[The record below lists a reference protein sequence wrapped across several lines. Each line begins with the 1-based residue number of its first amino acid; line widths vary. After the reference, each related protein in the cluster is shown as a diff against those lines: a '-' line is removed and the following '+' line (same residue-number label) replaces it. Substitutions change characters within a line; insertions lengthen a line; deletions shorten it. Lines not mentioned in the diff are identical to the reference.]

1 MFSSSQQCPQKNFD
15 VMGWLNNGHGQA
27 DTRPILDAVIDAL
40 KAEGVTTF
48 GATGYCFGARYAV
61 DLAIDNVTK
70 AIVIAHPSLL
80 NVPDDFEVCLAF
92 PYNKGGALISI

>member
-1 MFSSSQQCPQKNFD
+1 
-15 VMGWLNNGHGQA
+15 MGWINNGHTQA
-27 DTRPILDAVIDAL
+27 DTRPILDAVINAL

-92 PYNKGGALISI
+92 LYNRGGALISSDLHRRSRPSPTTRS